1 MIDRLKAD
9 CQEYEQ
15 TIVDQHKEI
24 SELKKL
30 LAAQNG
36 HPQKAVHKTAG
47 CMEDLEQKSLVKRLQ
62 SEIKSLRD

>member
-1 MIDRLKAD
+1 MIDRLKAE

-30 LAAQNG
+30 LTAQNG
-36 HPQKAVHKTAG
+36 KLQKTGHKNAG
-47 CMEDLEQKSLVKRLQ
+47 
-62 SEIKSLRD
+62 